1 MTNEKLQQ
9 VEAALRESDRRFHA
23 VFNHTV
29 QFMGLVEPNGTL
41 ISANQTALDLGGIS
55 STEVIGRPFWEARW
69 WTISPETQAQLLMA
83 IARAKEGE
91 FIRYNVD
98 ILGVG
103 ERIVTLDFSIK
114 PIADSTGQVTLLMA
128 EGREIADKQDLSE
141 IRRLNAQLQ
150 EYVAISN
157 RQKEELLLR
166 EEVVL
171 SQIEAAQGQIQL
183 YADIVKNMQIG
194 LNVWHLEDP
203 NDITTFRLVA
213 TNPAA
218 TAVAGISLENS
229 IGKYIYE
236 CFPNILTENW
246 ADLELYSQI
255 ALGSKQKEQREI
267 YYGDRR
273 IEGAFFDVKV
283 FPLGNRC
290 VGLAFDNVTQRK
302 QTEQALQESEE
313 RFRTMADTAPVM
325 IWVSGTD
332 KLFTYFN
339 HVWLEFTGRTLEQE
353 LGNGW
358 LTDVHPEDF
367 EDCLGTYT
375 NAFDA
380 REAFMMEYRLK
391 RFDGEYCWVLD
402 KGTPRFNADNSFAGY
417 IGSCIDISVLKERTE
432 ELTRLTT
439 ILAQTTGLLQKRN
452 LELDQFAYVA
462 SHDLKAPLRAIASLS
477 EWMEEDLAEQLPPEN
492 LHQMKLLRGRVHRL
506 EGLINGLLAYSR
518 VGRIETASEMVD
530 VEALLHVIIDLLAPP
545 PAFTINIEPGMPT
558 FIAKRSPLE
567 QVFSNLISN
576 AIKHHSR
583 LDGHIKISVKDKGK
597 YYEFAVSDDGSG
609 IAPEYHEKVFVI
621 FQTLEARDK
630 KENTGIGLAIV
641 KKIVEAE
648 GGTITLE
655 SQVGAGCTFRF
666 TWHK

>member
-9 VEAALRESDRRFHA
+9 LQLALRESDRYFHA
-23 VFNHTV
+23 VFDQTT
-29 QFMGLVEPNGTL
+29 QFMGLIEPDGTL
-41 ISANQTALDLGGIS
+41 ILANRTALDLGGIT
-55 STEVIGRPFWEARW
+55 STQVIGRPFWEARW
-69 WTISPETQAQLLMA
+69 WTISPETQAQLVLA

-91 FIRYNVD
+91 FVRYDVD
-98 ILGVG
+98 ILGAG
-103 ERIVTLDFSIK
+103 ERVVTLDFSIK
-114 PIADSTGQVTLLMA
+114 AIADTTGQVTLLMA
-128 EGREIADKQDLSE
+128 EGREIDNKQDLSE
-141 IRRLNAQLQ
+141 ILRLNAQLEQ
-150 EYVAISN
+150 SVAISN
-157 RQKEELLLR
+157 SEKEELLLR
-166 EEVVL
+166 QEVVL
-171 SQIEAAQGQIQL
+171 SQIESALCQTQL
-183 YADIVKNMQIG
+183 YADIVKNMQVG

-203 NDITTFRLVA
+203 DDITTFRLIA

-218 TAVAGISLENS
+218 TDSVGISLENS

-236 CFPNILTENW
+236 CFPSILTENR

-255 ALGSKQKEQREI
+255 ALGAKEKQEREI

-273 IEGAFFDVKV
+273 MEGAFFDVKV

-290 VGLAFDNVTQRK
+290 VGLAFENVTQRK
-302 QTEQALQESEE
+302 RTEQALSESEE

-332 KLFTYFN
+332 KLFTYLN

-358 LTDVHPEDF
+358 ITGIHPEDLK
-367 EDCLGTYT
+367 DCLDTYN

-380 REAFMMEYRLK
+380 GVAFMMEYRLK

-402 KGTPRFNADNSFAGY
+402 KGTPRFNPDNTFAGY
-417 IGSCIDISVLKERTE
+417 IGSCIDISVLKQRTK

-439 ILAQTTGLLQKRN
+439 ILAQTTRLLQKRN
-452 LELDQFAYVA
+452 QELDQFAYVA

-477 EWMEEDLAEQLPPEN
+477 EWMEEDLAEQLPSEN

-506 EGLINGLLAYSR
+506 EGLINGLLEYSR

-530 VEALLHVIIDLLAPP
+530 VEALLNGIIDLLAPP
-545 PAFTINIEPGMPT
+545 PAFTINIESGMPA
-558 FIAKRSPLE
+558 FITKRSPLQ
-567 QVFSNLISN
+567 QVFLNLISN

-583 LDGHIKISVKDKGK
+583 LDGRIQISVKDKGK
-597 YYEFAVSDDGSG
+597 YYEFAVSDDGYG

-666 TWHK
+666 TWFK

>member
-23 VFNHTV
+23 VFNQTV
-29 QFMGLVEPNGTL
+29 QFMGLIEPDGTL
-41 ISANQTALDLGGIS
+41 ISANQTALDLGGVT

-83 IARAKEGE
+83 LARAKEGE
-91 FIRYNVD
+91 FVRYNVD

-103 ERIVTLDFSIK
+103 DRIVTLDFSIK
-114 PIADSTGQVTLLMA
+114 PIADSSGQVTLLMA

-141 IRRLNAQLQ
+141 ILQLNAQL
-150 EYVAISN
+150 EERVAISN
-157 RQKEELLLR
+157 SQKEI
-166 EEVVL
+166 VL
-171 SQIEAAQGQIQL
+171 SQMEAAQRQIQL
-183 YADIVKNMQIG
+183 YADIVKNMQIA

-218 TAVAGISLENS
+218 TASVGISLENS

-255 ALGSKQKEQREI
+255 ALGLKEKEEREI

-283 FPLGNRC
+283 FPLANRC
-290 VGLAFDNVTQRK
+290 VGLAFDNITQRK
-302 QTEQALQESEE
+302 RTEQALHESEE

-332 KLFTYFN
+332 KLVTYLN

-358 LTDVHPEDF
+358 VTGIHPEDLEHCF
-367 EDCLGTYT
+367 DTYT

-380 REAFMMEYRLK
+380 RQAFMMEYRLK

-417 IGSCIDISVLKERTE
+417 IGSCIDIGVLKQRTE

-452 LELDQFAYVA
+452 QELDQFAYVA

-492 LHQMKLLRGRVHRL
+492 LDQMKLLRGRVHRL

-518 VGRIETASEMVD
+518 VGRMETASEMVD
-530 VEALLHVIIDLLAPP
+530 VEALLHAIIDLLAAP
-545 PAFTINIEPGMPT
+545 PAFTIDIEPGMPT
-558 FIAKRSPLE
+558 FIAKRSPLQ

-576 AIKHHSR
+576 AINHHSR
-583 LDGHIKISVKDKGK
+583 LDGHITISVKDQGK
-597 YYEFAVSDDGSG
+597 YYQFAVSDDGSG

-666 TWHK
+666 TWLK

>member
-1 MTNEKLQQ
+1 MTNDKLQQ
-9 VEAALRESDRRFHA
+9 LEFALRESDRRFHA
-23 VFNHTV
+23 VFDQTV
-29 QFMGLVEPNGTL
+29 QFMALIEPDGTL
-41 ISANQTALDLGGIS
+41 ISVNQTALHLGGI
-55 STEVIGRPFWEARW
+55 TCIEVIGRPFWEARW
-69 WTISPETQAQLLMA
+69 WTISPDTQAQLLVVL
-83 IARAKEGE
+83 ARAKEGE
-91 FIRYNVD
+91 FVRYDVD
-98 ILGVG
+98 ILGVSD
-103 ERIVTLDFSIK
+103 RVITLDFSIK

-141 IRRLNAQLQ
+141 ILRLNTQLQ
-150 EYVAISN
+150 ERVAISN
-157 RQKEELLLR
+157 TQKEI
-166 EEVVL
+166 VL

-183 YADIVKNMQIG
+183 YADIVKNMQVG

-203 NDITTFRLVA
+203 NDITSFRLVA

-218 TAVAGISLENS
+218 TAALGISLENS

-236 CFPNILTENW
+236 CFPSIITENW
-246 ADLELYSQI
+246 ADLELYSDI
-255 ALGSKQKEQREI
+255 ALGSKEKEEREI

-283 FPLGNRC
+283 FYLGNRC
-290 VGLAFDNVTQRK
+290 VGLAFNNITQRK
-302 QTEQALQESEE
+302 RTEQALQESEE
-313 RFRTMADTAPVM
+313 RFRTMADTAPVL

-332 KLFTYFN
+332 KLVTYLN
-339 HVWLEFTGRTLEQE
+339 RVWLEFTGRTLEQE

-358 LTDVHPEDF
+358 ATGVHPEDLQN
-367 EDCLGTYT
+367 CLDTYT

-380 REAFMMEYRLK
+380 RLAFMMEYRLK

-417 IGSCIDISVLKERTE
+417 IGSCIDISVIKQRTE

-452 LELDQFAYVA
+452 QELDQFAYVA

-477 EWMEEDLAEQLPPEN
+477 EWMEEDLAEQLPAEN

-506 EGLINGLLAYSR
+506 EGLINGLLEYSR
-518 VGRIETASEMVD
+518 VGRMETASEIVD
-530 VEALLHVIIDLLAPP
+530 VQALLDSIIDLLAPP

-558 FIAKRSPLE
+558 FIAKRSPLQ

-576 AIKHHSR
+576 AIKHHNR
-583 LDGHIKISVKDKGK
+583 LDGHIKISVKDQGK
-597 YYEFAVSDDGSG
+597 YYQFAVSDDGSG

-648 GGTITLE
+648 GGIITLE

-666 TWHK
+666 TWLK